1 MTVEFVLGDGACGA
15 FLRPGHQ
22 YSDRSSMRAGQYK
35 LKRYSVLTK
44 TDHLIFAFS
53 LIVVINLLN
62 R

>member
-1 MTVEFVLGDGACGA
+1 MTVEVVLDVGACGA
-15 FLRPGHQ
+15 ILGPGNQ
-22 YSDRSSMRAGQYK
+22 YSDRNSMRADQYK

>member
-1 MTVEFVLGDGACGA
+1 MTVEVVLGVGA
-15 FLRPGHQ
+15 FAAIVGPRHQ
-22 YSDRSSMRAGQYK
+22 HSDRNSMQAGQYK

-44 TDHLIFAFS
+44 IDHLIFAFS

>member
-1 MTVEFVLGDGACGA
+1 MSVEVVLDVGACGA